1 MNLLPR
7 PNRAPLWA
15 VLLVGLAYT
24 ILRLGGY
31 GILEV
36 GLAGMLVA
44 LALYLMIDWSISRRS
59 EERTREYEAA
69 AEDLRIIQEMRM
81 MTPEQLAQ
89 IKETRIIR
97 EHLFPAIG
105 AVEHTWGFMP
115 GLNSPAERYT
125 SAEVFAVWAVCTP
138 ECFAPLST
146 WDDGT
151 RRRNCAK
158 AMHDRWR
165 LNGYL
170 YPATGNRPALW
181 AEGGYDKAKEE
192 LEGSR

>member
-1 MNLLPR
+1 MNLIQR

-15 VLLVGLAYT
+15 VLLVVCAYA
-24 ILRLGGY
+24 ILRLAGT
-31 GILEV
+31 GIFEV
-36 GLAGMLVA
+36 GLCCFLVA

-59 EERTREYEAA
+59 EERAREYEAA
-69 AEDLRIIQEMRM
+69 AEDLHIIQELRS

-105 AVEHTWGFMP
+105 PVEHTWGFMP
-115 GLNSPAERYT
+115 GLNAPAERYT
-125 SAEVFAVWAVCTP
+125 SEEVFAVWAVCTP
-138 ECFAPLST
+138 EQFAPLST

-151 RRRNCAK
+151 RRRNCAR

-165 LNGYL
+165 YNGYL

-181 AEGGYDKAKEE
+181 CEGGYEKARKE
-192 LEGSR
+192 LEDAR